1 MFRLTFWYAFVFIV
15 SSLTAF
21 AVFYIVIANVVR
33 ERTDQEMLRELSETV
48 SILKSKG
55 DDSFR
60 TEMDF
65 EAESEG
71 VGNIFFRLLDP
82 AGGEVA
88 ATDMTAW
95 KGVGVDSDVLA
106 HVAAGGGPVLKT
118 VAVPGKPYEAR
129 IIYGRLESGRIIEI
143 GCSLEHDADF
153 LGAIQDMVMPGIL
166 VVVALST
173 LTGWFMAARA
183 LAGIKDVTRTAVDI
197 SEGALEKRVKVQARG
212 EEVKQLL
219 MPSTGCWTASTN

>member
-1 MFRLTFWYAFVFIV
+1 
-15 SSLTAF
+15 
-21 AVFYIVIANVVR
+21 
-33 ERTDQEMLRELSETV
+33 
-48 SILKSKG
+48 
-55 DDSFR
+55 
-60 TEMDF
+60 
-65 EAESEG
+65 
-71 VGNIFFRLLDP
+71 
-82 AGGEVA
+82 
-88 ATDMTAW
+88 
-95 KGVGVDSDVLA
+95 
-106 HVAAGGGPVLKT
+106 LKT

-212 EEVKQLL
+212 EEVKQLVDAFNRMLDRIHEL
-219 MPSTGCWTASTN
+219 MKGLREVTDDIAHDLRTPITRIRGLAEAELNAGKSGEESNKLAADTMEECDNLLQMIKTMLEISEIEAGM

>member
-129 IIYGRLESGRIIEI
+129 IIYGRLELTMRSPEKSPPPRPPKPLPI
-143 GCSLEHDADF
+143 SLRRDP
-153 LGAIQDMVMPGIL
+153 QMPH
-166 VVVALST
+166 
-173 LTGWFMAARA
+173 
-183 LAGIKDVTRTAVDI
+183 
-197 SEGALEKRVKVQARG
+197 
-212 EEVKQLL
+212 KQLPQRL
-219 MPSTGCWTASTN
+219 LRPHAYARSDGLEGQCSSLRG